1 MLTENK
7 KVSYTKSSLFM
18 DTVVSLKVITTKPSA
33 EVNNCMYMAFQAFRK
48 VEDVCSRFN
57 QESEVMQLL
66 NHARVPIVV
75 SDILF
80 ETIRFAYEVAKLTK
94 GVFDPTVGCTLE
106 SYGFN
111 RHYLT
116 RNKIESNLDPT
127 TPVSYKDIVLNNEYK
142 TVLLKKPLI
151 IDLGAVA
158 KGFAIDLAAKALSQF
173 EGYLVDAGGDIYAG
187 GLNEED
193 ELWSIGIRNP
203 LNTDHTIHTLK
214 VSNMAVCTSGNYE
227 RVSPND
233 ENKQHLINPSTGK
246 TAKDSIS
253 STVLAPFAMMTDA
266 FSTVAFILGKED
278 GIKLLEDHD
287 INGIIITPSLS
298 SYMTKEMEDYLY
310 DENK

>member
-18 DTVVSLKVITTKPSA
+18 DTVVSFKVVTTKSSI
-33 EVNNCMYMAFQAFRK
+33 EVNNSMNMAFQAFRK
-48 VEDVCSRFN
+48 VEDICSRFN

-66 NHARVPIVV
+66 NHVGVPVVV

-80 ETIRFAYEVAKLTK
+80 EAIRFAYEVAKLTK
-94 GVFDPTVGCTLE
+94 GVFDPTVGFTLE

-116 RNKIESNLDPT
+116 REKIESNLEPI
-127 TPVSYKDIVLNNEYK
+127 TPISYKDIVLNNENK

-158 KGFAIDLAAKALSQF
+158 KGFAIDLAARALNQF
-173 EGYLVDAGGDIYAG
+173 EGYLIDAGGDIYAG

-203 LNTDHTIHTLK
+203 LNTDDMIHVLK

-227 RVSPND
+227 RVGPID
-233 ENKQHLINPSTGK
+233 ENKQHLINPSTK
-246 TAKDSIS
+246 KSANDSIS
-253 STVLAPFAMMTDA
+253 STVLAPFAMMADA
-266 FSTVAFILGKED
+266 FSTAAFIFGKED

-287 INGIIITPSLS
+287 INGMIITPSLS
-298 SYMTKEMEDYLY
+298 SHMTKDMEDYLY
-310 DENK
+310 NENK